1 MNNKRNNAKND
12 FDFYETPT
20 QTIESLCK
28 WLISNGYQS
37 ERFYDPCVGRGQIL
51 KTLRANGFKSLS
63 GSDLRADN
71 IYGTGGVDFLN
82 DCTNDLSCNGNI
94 IMNPPFNLSLEFLQ
108 ASLHETNKDIFLLQ
122 RLDWLSSK
130 SRQQVMN
137 QHLQGVLVLASR
149 PTFYK
154 ADESLPVDAAY
165 ETRSGG
171 TKDFAWY
178 VFNNSPRAQFIKS
191 I

>member
-20 QTIESLCK
+20 QTIQSLCK

-82 DCTNDLSCNGNI
+82 DCTNDLSCNVNI
-94 IMNPPFNLSLEFLQ
+94 
-108 ASLHETNKDIFLLQ
+108 
-122 RLDWLSSK
+122 
-130 SRQQVMN
+130 VMN
-137 QHLQGVLVLASR
+137 LHLQGVLVLASR